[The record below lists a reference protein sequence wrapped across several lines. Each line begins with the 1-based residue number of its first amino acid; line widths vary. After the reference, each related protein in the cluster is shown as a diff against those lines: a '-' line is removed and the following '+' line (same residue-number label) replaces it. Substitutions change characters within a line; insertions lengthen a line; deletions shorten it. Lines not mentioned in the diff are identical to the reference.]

1 MVQSSSPGGIPGSR
15 KGCKM
20 TALSKG
26 RLLVGVTFAA
36 ILGVMLLD
44 PIPQPLS
51 YHAFADRRTFF
62 SIPNLFDV
70 VSNLPFLVIGLA
82 GLEQLA
88 TRKLRSDAELRPAIA
103 LFYLGVIL
111 TAFGSAFYHLRPDNA
126 SLVWDRLPMTLA
138 FMGLFALVAGEY
150 INLSLGRRL
159 LWPLLTIGICSVL
172 WWQYTEQ
179 LGQGD
184 LRPYGLVQFLPMF
197 LLPLIFLWYQ
207 PRWSRSTDY
216 WMVAGWYLAAKLL
229 EFFDRSMFNL
239 TGVSGHTLKH
249 LAAAMAAWQL
259 LRMLRKRARL

>member
-1 MVQSSSPGGIPGSR
+1 M
-15 KGCKM
+15 M
-20 TALSKG
+20 TAVPKG
-26 RLLVGVTFAA
+26 SLLTGVTLAA
-36 ILGVMLLD
+36 IAGVMLLD

-62 SIPNLFDV
+62 GIPSLFDV

-82 GLEQLA
+82 GLGQLA
-88 TRKLRSDAELRPAIA
+88 AHKLQSDAELRPAIA
-103 LFYLGVIL
+103 FFFLGVIL

-126 SLVWDRLPMTLA
+126 SLAWDRLPMTLA
-138 FMGLFALVAGEY
+138 FMGLFALAAGEY
-150 INLSLGRRL
+150 INLSLGRL
-159 LWPLLTIGICSVL
+159 ILWPLLAIGICAVL

-184 LRPYGLVQFLPMF
+184 LRLYGLVQFLPML
-197 LLPLIFLWYQ
+197 LLPLIFLLYP

-229 EFFDRSMFNL
+229 EFFDRSVFTL
-239 TGVSGHTLKH
+239 TGGVSGHTLKH

-259 LRMLRKRARL
+259 LRMLRTRVRQ